1 MNFIEIKNLHKAY
14 GAELILKGI
23 DLQIKKGQIISII
36 GSSGSGK
43 STLLRCINRL
53 ESFNQGQI
61 IYENQMIPSSKKD
74 IQKIRREIPMV
85 FQSFY
90 LFEHKNVLN
99 NLTLAPIKIL
109 KMNAKAAKEKA
120 LKILEQV
127 NMSAFAHKYP
137 TQLSGG
143 QKQRIAIARAMMMD
157 PKAILFDEPTSA
169 LDPEMVQEVLSV
181 IQNLAQSQMTLII
194 VTHEM
199 SFAKD
204 ISDKVIFMHEGK
216 IHEINTP
223 QVIFANPKEE
233 RTREFLNIN

>member
-120 LKILEQV
+120 LKILEKV

>member
-14 GAELILKGI
+14 GAELVLKGI